1 MTSTEF
7 LGALESSLYSLTP
20 EERESALSYYREY
33 LEEAGPD
40 EAAAIRALGSPQSVA
55 ERIIREIGENRSSYT
70 GSSRAAYQYT
80 APEPQTASSSDRILL
95 TVLVIVLTFPIWITV
110 FSLWMALLVTLVCLF
125 MAFPLS
131 AVAAV
136 IQGMILL
143 ANHTVGEGL
152 WDIGSGIMM
161 AGFTLLLWKPI
172 LLGIKHS
179 TLGLLRL
186 CKLCINNLLG
196 RRNQA

>member
-1 MTSTEF
+1 
-7 LGALESSLYSLTP
+7 
-20 EERESALSYYREY
+20 
-33 LEEAGPD
+33 
-40 EAAAIRALGSPQSVA
+40 
-55 ERIIREIGENRSSYT
+55 
-70 GSSRAAYQYT
+70 
-80 APEPQTASSSDRILL
+80 
-95 TVLVIVLTFPIWITV
+95 
-110 FSLWMALLVTLVCLF
+110 MALLVTLVCLF